1 MNSRLV
7 IKSWG
12 TELPEDVWT
21 HQCADGG
28 EAPHSSNKK
37 CKRNSANVQ
46 QQEKLTSA
54 PLKSSAPLSQLINT
68 QHFLG
73 EIADRESVCPGQQPT
88 SSHLKCLDSQSLTP
102 VSQAGTSTWHQPDG
116 SGIRIEYGTCVHTIP
131 TCMHTHS
138 LQTWKNNNKWKNY
151 TIPVNFNR
159 ILSTQT
165 YVLPIKLPFF

>member
-21 HQCADGG
+21 HQRADGG

-88 SSHLKCLDSQSLTP
+88 HHTWNAWTASPWHHCHRQGQAPGTNLMALELKQSMERVYTP
-102 VSQAGTSTWHQPDG
+102 YPRV
-116 SGIRIEYGTCVHTIP
+116 C
-131 TCMHTHS
+131 THS
-138 LQTWKNNNKWKNY
+138 LSRLGK
-151 TIPVNFNR
+151 TITNGR
-159 ILSTQT
+159 ITPFLWISTGS
-165 YVLPIKLPFF
+165 YPLRLMFCL